1 MESCRPYSTWL
12 RDQKP
17 IHLGA
22 SPTMPPQK
30 AARRGQLYGLS
41 QLAGPEMALA
51 FPFQGTKF
59 WIPNALA
66 AVVTL

>member
-1 MESCRPYSTWL
+1 
-12 RDQKP
+12 
-17 IHLGA
+17 
-22 SPTMPPQK
+22 
-30 AARRGQLYGLS
+30 LS